1 MLDELYELA
10 TYISNDAFLKA
21 QIEQIYIERNK
32 EITLIPKVG
41 DQEIIFGKAE
51 DIKKKFD
58 KLVLFYTKG
67 INPNNLNLYKTIN
80 LKFDNQIVCKK
91 NQ

>member
-1 MLDELYELA
+1 VDENYPECFSDRSFMSENDLE
-10 TYISNDAFLKA
+10 YIK
-21 QIEQIYIERNK
+21 Q
-32 EITLIPKVG
+32 
-41 DQEIIFGKAE
+41 E